1 MTEAELAAVVARE
14 DTDDAVT
21 ALRQA
26 GVYDDTRRIEPV
38 GDDELALPVVAAPDR
53 GAVAAVEHVRRVE
66 AVALPTRR
74 RGLDDLL
81 ADRGWDEGAIA
92 RAPASWAVL
101 GTVVLVDVADL
112 DEEEERAVGEALLE
126 LHGGADT
133 VLAREGIDGQ
143 RREPSVRVVAGLGDT
158 ETVHVE
164 HGVRYGMDLAA
175 VMFSPGNK
183 AERKRMGAV
192 VERDET
198 VFDMFAGI
206 GYFTLPMARAGAHV
220 TATEIRPTAL
230 RQLVENARLNDVTEH
245 VSAYRADCR
254 DVTVDGADR
263 VVMGHY
269 EAPDYLATA
278 LDALAP
284 GGTVHCHAAVPEAEL
299 GRTERRLREAAAD
312 AGRTVESVE
321 RRRVKSHS
329 EGVAHVVVDAVV
341 D

>member
-1 MTEAELAAVVARE
+1 MSDDLAAVVARA
-14 DTDDAVT
+14 DTDEAVT

-53 GAVAAVEHVRRVE
+53 ATVAALDPVARVE
-66 AVALPTRR
+66 PVDLPTRR

-81 ADRGWDEGAIA
+81 ADRGWDEDAIA

-101 GTVVLVDVADL
+101 GSVVLVDVADL
-112 DEEEERAVGEALLE
+112 DDDEETAVGEALLE

-143 RREPSVRVVAGLGDT
+143 RREPSVRVIAGVGDT

-183 AERKRMGAV
+183 AERRRMGEV
-192 VERDET
+192 VASDET

-206 GYFTLPMARAGAHV
+206 GYFTLPMARAGANV
-220 TATEIRPTAL
+220 TATEIRPAAL
-230 RQLVENARLNDVTEH
+230 RQLVENAQLNDVTDR

-254 DVTVDGADR
+254 EVTVDGADR

-269 EAPDYLATA
+269 EAPDYLPTA
-278 LDALAP
+278 LAALAP

-299 GRTERRLREAAAD
+299 GRTERRLREAVAE
-312 AGRTVESVE
+312 AGRTVERAE

-341 D
+341 G

>member
-1 MTEAELAAVVARE
+1 MSDDLAAVVARE
-14 DTDDAVT
+14 DADAAVT

-53 GAVAAVEHVRRVE
+53 ERVAALDPVVRVAAVD
-66 AVALPTRR
+66 LPTRR

-81 ADRGWDEGAIA
+81 ADRGWDEAAIA

-112 DEEEERAVGEALLE
+112 DGDEEAAVGEALLE

-143 RREPSVRVVAGLGDT
+143 RREPSVRVFAGAGAT

-164 HGVRYGMDLAA
+164 HGVRYGMDLAE

-183 AERKRMGAV
+183 AERRRMGEV
-192 VERDET
+192 VDPGEA

-220 TATEIRPTAL
+220 TATEIRPAAL
-230 RQLVENARLNDVTEH
+230 RQLVENAHLNDVTEH

-254 DVTVDGADR
+254 DVAVDDADR

-269 EAPDYLATA
+269 DAPDYLATA
-278 LDALAP
+278 LDALAA
-284 GGTVHCHAAVPEAEL
+284 GGTLHCHAAVPEAEL
-299 GRTERRLREAAAD
+299 GRTEERLDEAAAD
-312 AGRTVESVE
+312 AGRIVERAE

-341 D
+341 G